1 MSRVHNV
8 TIRYNSNITGLKSAE
23 TELRRLE
30 QLVDQIE
37 ADPVNLAG
45 NSPAQLKALK
55 DQIMELRVANQKF
68 KNGAKDAFDQYNN
81 DVKMANKLMAQLAA
95 QHRQT
100 TEELEKQKRAQD
112 ALNRSEDRR
121 LSILNRTKRALGQS
135 FLEAPLYSASFAL
148 MAGLGTAIQQYIEFD
163 KVLTRIGIVSER
175 SAESMKTFKDMA
187 IETGRALGTT
197 GKAFAEAS
205 LIFIQQGGLAADNA
219 AALAEASIKLAN
231 ITGARAEDTSDYI
244 TAIANSF
251 NMLETEGSRAGE
263 RIVDMLAELDAA
275 TGTSADE
282 IANAFKKSASSF
294 AVSGFSPE
302 ESAAMLAV
310 ISETTRQAP
319 ELIGTGMKTLIGNL
333 AEVRIGSKEFEGIT
347 NKLQD
352 LTKQFGISFSLVDEY
367 TGDVKDVRT
376 LISEVAEIYNTV
388 NSNAAKNAIIE
399 AVAGKEQ
406 RDRFIALVE
415 NWERVA
421 EVTDIATNS
430 TGAAERANDRYLDS
444 LGAKIEILKA
454 DFESLINEIISSDW
468 FKNLLDT
475 TSVLIRNFTTLV
487 SEGNAFLNI
496 LNRISAVLLPIAAMK
511 VLPGGIASVAALAGA
526 VGSGT
531 PGGILKTAMKPF
543 SGLMAPKDKDGNL
556 LPEEPDKKAARQGQ
570 LGGRVAGI
578 ALAGVA
584 AIPNIVS
591 TATNE
596 NLLASEKTVS
606 IIGSLLPVI
615 GSLFGPIGTLV
626 GLLAGMAIS
635 FKSVNKEAAQV
646 RSEMEQMTTRIN
658 EAFETS
664 GAQIEELVAVITRPG
679 ADKNSYAYIEASN
692 KLAEILPD
700 IALGQDDYGNAI
712 LRDTEYIT
720 KLVELKKQELEL
732 EKEIEALKLPDLME
746 AAGELQ
752 EKALAA
758 GTVQG
763 VDTGTFQ
770 ASKQA
775 VAALTASGMQYT
787 TNFRGDITLADEIGK
802 LENTSYGYRI
812 SFQQDEITSGIYRT
826 SEAYKLLSEEA
837 KRSIEEQIIA
847 MKQQDLKAEVY
858 GLQMQ
863 DYGKKMMDFYA
874 TSGSVATQTAEE
886 IQQAQS
892 GMQAFFSGEENVTR
906 GTGQFVF
913 TGQGYEEVQEN
924 AQDRLDAILA
934 LPAEQRDAAY
944 LEFYKD
950 FAEEF
955 AKVGRDLAAQDAYL
969 KELGAGHSHIFK
981 TFIRASEEERMKILA
996 ENGLKPEDYRRVL
1009 EAALGNIEGM
1019 QKEFERFQEEQQKM
1033 IISGEIKGTNNPLQ
1047 TLFDSL
1053 ASTDAT
1059 AAGNNVK
1066 GQIGNIVSAI
1076 QNSKKPLAQQYQE
1089 LLEIQLEYL
1098 RISDW
1103 INRSGQDYIL
1113 DDAEKR
1119 ELASLGLKRLSVD
1132 LQTVTTTNEQGM
1144 DLLNR
1149 QQIGGPLVQG
1159 VRAIVTLNETAVLP
1173 EAEEKQKGAK
1183 RDPIAEILGMFDTQR
1198 AQRNA
1203 AIALAQK
1210 HLATLKQG
1218 TDSYRIA
1225 LEELNRLRAKDAEL
1239 FVQENN
1245 VMLSELE
1252 KYQKEIGLTEQK
1264 IKALQDRQRKSP
1276 RGLTEAETEQLQTL
1290 LRILD
1295 AQKKLVDEKTK
1306 LIDLSERLNAL
1317 EAENLSLASRIK
1329 LFKEGSKE
1337 QRATIN
1343 ANAQN
1348 LRQQIDITKELK
1360 RSNLET
1366 IKGLRDQLKG
1376 EMTAAKRK
1384 ELQEKLNEALS
1395 KDAQYTNDIL
1405 ADEEQIY
1412 NLRKLSY
1419 DIQQENISTNI
1430 TKLESQLGNRI
1441 EQSAEYLKVQDMII
1455 EQQRQ
1460 LYISNEKRVK
1470 DIENRLKTQAMSD
1483 SERALYI
1490 KEQNELYVT
1499 QRNLMDQI
1507 NESIKKR
1514 AVDEY
1519 NIALYGTAN
1528 MEALNTQFEIRQ
1540 RLIDEIIDSHE
1551 SLIERTQL
1559 ELEIQKE
1566 IEDSTDQTYKTNL
1579 KYLQSKIK
1587 DVKLTKQIIDSTR
1600 AQINLLKVL
1609 SGEQTTGPLRLTRAA
1624 GGQFRFAPT
1633 AGAEGGRE
1641 ASIKAAADY
1650 EKESISRYRELSND
1664 VFNVEQQIAQMML
1677 GGQDTTEATA
1687 LLGELR
1693 AQRIAQGEEVT
1704 KAKTVSALIAEG
1716 RSSMAGRL
1724 LSGRVTT
1731 AQGLQMLSPQQ
1742 RQAAVASAQGELS
1755 AVISS
1760 EQLLIQSNF
1769 SIVTSNYKLI
1779 EALNAFQMKIGQG
1792 LSSPEMNAIYKATPD
1807 FYEQKGVAS
1816 IGTTSTGAKVYG
1828 AGTNKAVGAELFAKI
1843 ASDPMFRASE
1853 IERTLAV
1860 IEAYKND
1867 KTPEGKKIL
1876 ADAKAY
1882 LARIMGTSQTSSP
1895 AASSPS
1901 KPFTPGVSTFVTG
1914 TGNASSAISNIVD
1927 GVTKNLF
1934 GKSIGYATGG
1944 YTGNFDGGRMAML
1957 HEKELVLNK
1966 LDTKNILNAVAIA
1979 RSMPSFNNKLSPIE
1993 QSSGM
1998 GQSIT
2003 INAEFPNVSSADE
2016 IKKAFSSMSTK
2027 ALQYAYRT
2035 KSF

>member
-8 TIRYNSNITGLKSAE
+8 TIRYNSNVTGLKSAE

-68 KNGAKDAFDQYNN
+68 KNGAKDAFDQYNT

-100 TEELEKQKRAQD
+100 TEELEKQERAQD

-148 MAGLGTAIQQYIEFD
+148 MAGIGTAIQQYIEFD

-219 AALAEASIKLAN
+219 SALAEASIKLAN

-454 DFESLINEIISSDW
+454 DFEALINEIISSDW
-468 FKNLLDT
+468 FKDLLDT
-475 TSVLIRNFTTLV
+475 TSALLRNFTTLV

-511 VLPGGIASVAALAGA
+511 ILPGGIASISALAAGVASGA
-526 VGSGT
+526 
-531 PGGILKTAMKPF
+531 PGGILKTAMRPF
-543 SGLMAPKDKDGNL
+543 TGLMAPRDKDGNL
-556 LPEEPDKKAARQGQ
+556 LPEEPDKKAERHGK
-570 LGGRVAGI
+570 LGGRI
-578 ALAGVA
+578 AGVGLA
-584 AIPNIVS
+584 AVAAVPNIVS

-606 IIGSLLPVI
+606 IIGSLLPAI
-615 GSLFGPIGTLV
+615 GSLFGPIGMLV
-626 GLLAGMAIS
+626 GMLAGMALS
-635 FKSVNKEAAQV
+635 FKSVNEEAAQV
-646 RSEMEQMTTRIN
+646 RAEMKEMTTRVN
-658 EAFETS
+658 EAFATS
-664 GAQIEELVAVITRPG
+664 GAEIEQLVEVITRPA

-692 KLAEILPD
+692 KLAELLPD

-732 EKEIEALKLPDLME
+732 EKETQALKLPELIE
-746 AAGELQ
+746 TATKLQ
-752 EKALAA
+752 EQALAA
-758 GTVQG
+758 GFEKVAGGSKQDLYTTKQEFAQITDG
-763 VDTGTFQ
+763 IGQLKETTQFLSGTFG
-770 ASKQA
+770 AKEYS
-775 VAALTASGMQYT
+775 VEFSPEEL
-787 TNFRGDITLADEIGK
+787 R
-802 LENTSYGYRI
+802 
-812 SFQQDEITSGIYRT
+812 SGIYKT
-826 SEAYKLLSEEA
+826 SEAYEYMSDIA
-837 KRSIEEQIIA
+837 KKSLEEQVIA
-847 MKQQDLKAEVY
+847 MKESELKAEAY
-858 GLQMQ
+858 GLQIES
-863 DYGKKMMDFYA
+863 YGQKLLDFYSTA
-874 TSGSVATQTAEE
+874 VDVTNVQTPEDRAS
-886 IQQAQS
+886 AQR
-892 GMQAFFSGEENVTR
+892 GMEAFFSGEENVTR

-934 LPAEQRDAAY
+934 LPAAKQEAAY
-944 LEFYKD
+944 LQFYKD
-950 FAEEF
+950 FAEQF
-955 AKVGRDLAAQDAYL
+955 AKVGKDLAARKTYL
-969 KELGAGHSHIFK
+969 DQLTAGHSSIFQQ
-981 TFIRASEEERMKILA
+981 FMYASKEQREKILT
-996 ENGLKPEDYRRVL
+996 ENGFKKEDYDRVL

-1033 IISGEIKGTNNPLQ
+1033 IISGEITGTANPLQ

-1053 ASTDAT
+1053 AATSST
-1059 AAGNNVK
+1059 AAGDNIK
-1066 GQIGNIVSAI
+1066 GQIGNIVSTI
-1076 QNSKKPLAQQYQE
+1076 QSSKKPLAQQYQE
-1089 LLEIQLEYL
+1089 LLEIQLEYW
-1098 RISDW
+1098 RISEW
-1103 INRSGQDYIL
+1103 INKSGADYLL
-1113 DDAEKR
+1113 DDSEKR
-1119 ELASLGLKRLSVD
+1119 ALAGLGLKKLSVN
-1132 LQTVTTTNEQGM
+1132 LQEVTAMG
-1144 DLLNR
+1144 DSAKHLLNKELVSNYGP
-1149 QQIGGPLVQG
+1149 GGEIYKG
-1159 VRAIVTLNETAVLP
+1159 IETDISLNEFALP
-1173 EAEEKQKGAK
+1173 EGEEKATGGGVK
-1183 RDPIAEILGMFDTQR
+1183 RDPIADILGMYDTERAERQR
-1198 AQRNA
+1198 AISDAEKQ
-1203 AIALAQK
+1203 LAKLTEGTTAYRKQLK
-1210 HLATLKQG
+1210 VLRDLRSADAVATVDENKSMS
-1218 TDSYRIA
+1218 D
-1225 LEELNRLRAKDAEL
+1225 ELN
-1239 FVQENN
+1239 
-1245 VMLSELE
+1245 
-1252 KYQKEIGLTEQK
+1252 KYQNDIKLTEEK
-1264 IKALQDRQRKSP
+1264 IDKLQ
-1276 RGLTEAETEQLQTL
+1276 
-1290 LRILD
+1290 D
-1295 AQKKLVDEKTK
+1295 AQKKDPRGELGIFTDAMREQLAIYEKLIEAQKKLTDDTTK
-1306 LIDLSERLNAL
+1306 LIDLTEKL
-1317 EAENLSLASRIK
+1317 ENLQAKTPSLEGRIK
-1329 LFKEGSKE
+1329 TFKEGSKA
-1337 QRATIN
+1337 QRAAIN
-1343 ANAQN
+1343 ETAQHIREEIKITEE
-1348 LRQQIDITKELK
+1348 LRKE
-1360 RSNLET
+1360 NQET
-1366 IKGLRDQLKG
+1366 IKDIRAELAVKG
-1376 EMTAAKRK
+1376 ISPEDREIKQG
-1384 ELQEKLNEALS
+1384 ELNKALAL
-1395 KDAQYTNDIL
+1395 DAQYTNEIF
-1405 ADEEQIY
+1405 ANEEKIY

-1419 DIQQENISTNI
+1419 DQQQQNISTNI
-1430 TKLESQLGNRI
+1430 AKLESQLGNRI
-1441 EQSAEYLKVQDMII
+1441 EQSAEYLKIQDMII

-1460 LYISNEKRVK
+1460 IYVSNQNRLK
-1470 DIENRLKTQAMSD
+1470 DIENRLKTQAMTE

-1490 KEQNELYVT
+1490 NEQNELYVT

-1528 MEALNTQFEIRQ
+1528 MDALNTQFEIRQ

-1566 IEDSTDQTYKTNL
+1566 IEDSTNQAYKTNL
-1579 KYLQSKIK
+1579 KYLQNKIK
-1587 DVKLTKQIIDSTR
+1587 DVRLTKQIIDATR

-1624 GGQFRFAPT
+1624 GGQFRFAPS
-1633 AGAEGGRE
+1633 AGEAGGRQ
-1641 ASIKAAADY
+1641 ASLEAAAQY
-1650 EKESISRYRELSND
+1650 EKESIDRYRELSNN

-1677 GGQDTTEATA
+1677 GGQDVTEATA

-1716 RSSMAGRL
+1716 RSPMAARL
-1724 LSGRVTT
+1724 LSGRIST
-1731 AQGLQMLSPQQ
+1731 AEGLQMLSPQQ
-1742 RQAAVASAQGELS
+1742 RRATAASAQGELS

-1779 EALNAFQMKIGQG
+1779 DAIKAFQIKIGQG
-1792 LSSPEMNAIYKATPD
+1792 FDTSEMRAIAAAAPD
-1807 FYEQKGVAS
+1807 FYEEKGIRA
-1816 IGTTSTGAKVYG
+1816 IGTTLTGAKIYG
-1828 AGTNKAVGAELFAKI
+1828 AGTDKALGAELFKRLTD
-1843 ASDPMFRASE
+1843 DPLFRATE
-1853 IERTLAV
+1853 IGRAAIVMAEF
-1860 IEAYKND
+1860 KNATD
-1867 KTPEGKKIL
+1867 PEGKKRYN
-1876 ADAKAY
+1876 DAEAY
-1882 LARIMGTSQTSSP
+1882 LARI
-1895 AASSPS
+1895 S
-1901 KPFTPGVSTFVTG
+1901 KME
-1914 TGNASSAISNIVD
+1914 
-1927 GVTKNLF
+1927 
-1934 GKSIGYATGG
+1934 TGG
-1944 YTGNFDGGRMAML
+1944 YTGDFQGGRVAML

-1966 LDTKNILNAVAIA
+1966 MDTRNILNAVAMT
-1979 RSMPSFNNKLSPIE
+1979 RNMPHLTSGFSPNMA
-1993 QSSGM
+1993 SSTSM
-1998 GQSIT
+1998 GQNVV